1 MLFCPATE
9 QGWEVAGAKAGLS
22 WTHFELMG
30 ETLSPDKHEHSPG
43 VSMETSSVWWDQL
56 LNAVSSKGG
65 LGDRILDKTW
75 PGRNSKF
82 FHGKGQL
89 KYFCLPTICRHDT
102 YAIVLP
108 LVTFLNNPLLMLLLC
123 HKYTDYGK
131 MGQSPT
137 GLERTDEK
145 RQNKNFK
152 TWSFLSSVFFLT
164 SLWFIY
170 WSISYMLV
178 DVCLISSWLYMGIYT
193 HTTAS

>member
-1 MLFCPATE
+1 
-9 QGWEVAGAKAGLS
+9 
-22 WTHFELMG
+22 
-30 ETLSPDKHEHSPG
+30 
-43 VSMETSSVWWDQL
+43 
-56 LNAVSSKGG
+56 
-65 LGDRILDKTW
+65 
-75 PGRNSKF
+75 
-82 FHGKGQL
+82 
-89 KYFCLPTICRHDT
+89 
-102 YAIVLP
+102 
-108 LVTFLNNPLLMLLLC
+108 MLLLC

-178 DVCLISSWLYMGIYT
+178 DVCLISS
-193 HTTAS
+193 